1 MTIVPIYAAVLAILF
16 VILSLQTIR
25 ARRKFQIALGD
36 AGNTQMLRAI
46 GVHAN
51 FAEYTPLAILLLFFV
66 EGRGATP
73 FLVHALCLL
82 LLLGRI
88 SHAYGVSQVK
98 ENFKFRVSGMV
109 MTFTVILS
117 TSAYL
122 LFASI

>member
-16 VILSLQTIR
+16 VILSIQTIR

-36 AGNTQMLRAI
+36 AGNAQMLRAI

-109 MTFTVILS
+109 MTFAVILS